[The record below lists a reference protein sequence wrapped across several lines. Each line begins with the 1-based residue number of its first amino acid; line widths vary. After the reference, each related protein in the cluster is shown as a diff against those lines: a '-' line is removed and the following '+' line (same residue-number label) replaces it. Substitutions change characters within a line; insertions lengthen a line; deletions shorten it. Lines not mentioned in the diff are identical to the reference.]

1 MLDILDIEPG
11 SIAAEL
17 GLCPGDRLVS
27 LNGEPV
33 RDLLDYQL
41 LAGEE
46 DLLLEIERAD
56 GELWEFE
63 IDKDADEPIG
73 IVLPHPE
80 PDQCGNNCIFCF
92 VHQLPPGMRRSLY
105 VKDEDYRF
113 SYLYGAY
120 VTLSNIDE
128 QALQRILSRRLSPL
142 YVSVHAT
149 EEQLRERLLA
159 NKGPAI
165 LDLLKRLTV
174 GGITIHAQVVVC
186 PGINDGEQLERTF
199 RDLVAL
205 APAAPE
211 LSLADRNLPRFGHL
225 SAAPKS
231 PPQPGLASLAIVPVG
246 LTGYRKRLP
255 QLRPVTNEEARTLVE
270 WVQAWQSEC
279 LASIGRRFVYAAD
292 ELYLAA
298 GIAFP
303 PLADYEELPQLENGV
318 GLVARFRAQAAE
330 VLIQAKPLDLT
341 PVSVVTGVSS
351 AAELRS
357 FCRDLGRKTGVPL
370 EVIAV
375 PNRFFGGAVTVTG
388 LITGHDIVEAL
399 AGCTLGETLLIPD
412 VLLREGTE
420 VLLDDMTVE
429 ELERHLGV
437 RVEIVPADPWGLW
450 DILETLALEQGKKE

>member
-17 GLCPGDRLVS
+17 GLQPGDRLMA

-41 LAGEE
+41 LAEE
-46 DLLLEIERAD
+46 EELLLEIERAD
-56 GELWEFE
+56 GELWEVE
-63 IDKDADEPIG
+63 IDKDADEPLG

-80 PDQCGNNCIFCF
+80 PDQCGNNCLFCF

-105 VKDEDYRF
+105 IKDEDYRF

-120 VTLSNIDE
+120 ITLSNIDE
-128 QALQRILSRRLSPL
+128 SALQRILDQRLSPL

-149 EEQLRERLLA
+149 EEQLRERLLGRR
-159 NKGPAI
+159 GPAI
-165 LDLLKRLTV
+165 LDLLRRLTA
-174 GGITIHAQVVVC
+174 GGITIHTQVVVC

-199 RDLVAL
+199 RDLLEL
-205 APAAPE
+205 APAI
-211 LSLADRNLPRFGHL
+211 S
-225 SAAPKS
+225 
-231 PPQPGLASLAIVPVG
+231 SLAIVPVG
-246 LTGYRKRLP
+246 LTGYRQRLP
-255 QLRPVTNEEARTLVE
+255 QLRAVTNDEARVLVE
-270 WVQAWQSEC
+270 WVQARQQEG
-279 LASIGRRFVYAAD
+279 LKHLGTRFVYAAD

-303 PLADYEELPQLENGV
+303 PLADYEGLPQLENGV

-330 VLIQAKPLDLT
+330 VLAQAQPLELAAM
-341 PVSVVTGVSS
+341 SVVTGVSS

-370 EVIAV
+370 EVIVV

-388 LITGHDIVEAL
+388 LLTGHDIVEAL
-399 AGCTLGETLLIPD
+399 AGCALGETLLLPD

-420 VLLDDMTVE
+420 MLLDDMTIDEVE
-429 ELERHLGV
+429 RCLGV
-437 RVEIVPADPWGLW
+437 RVEVVPADPWGIW
-450 DILETLALEQGKKE
+450 DILETLALEQGEKE